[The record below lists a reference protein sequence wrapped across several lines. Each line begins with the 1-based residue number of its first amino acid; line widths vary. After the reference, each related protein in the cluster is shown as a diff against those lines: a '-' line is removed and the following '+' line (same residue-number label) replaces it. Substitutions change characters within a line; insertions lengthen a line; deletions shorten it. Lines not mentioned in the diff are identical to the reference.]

1 MTFAWPLALVG
12 LAAIPV
18 LAALYL
24 LSVRR
29 RRRAAGRFANPALVP
44 NLVPS
49 SPGWRRTPAR
59 RTR

>member
-18 LAALYL
+18 LAVLYL
-24 LSVRR
+24 FSVRR
-29 RRRAAGRFANPALVP
+29 RRRDAGRFANPALVP

-49 SPGWRRTPAR
+49 SPG
-59 RTR
+59 